1 MTIPV
6 TVPPKL
12 ALDVELLTLI
22 EVGINDG
29 AGEGFDGEDVGI
41 DRVGLFEGLKGE
53 FVGLFVRFKGEYVGL
68 IVGLS
73 GE

>member
-6 TVPPKL
+6 TVPPEF
-12 ALDVELLTLI
+12 ALEVELLTLI

-29 AGEGFDGEDVGI
+29 AGVGFDGEDVGV
-41 DRVGLFEGLKGE
+41 DRVGLF
-53 FVGLFVRFKGEYVGL
+53 VGFKGEYVGL
-68 IVGLS
+68 FVGFK